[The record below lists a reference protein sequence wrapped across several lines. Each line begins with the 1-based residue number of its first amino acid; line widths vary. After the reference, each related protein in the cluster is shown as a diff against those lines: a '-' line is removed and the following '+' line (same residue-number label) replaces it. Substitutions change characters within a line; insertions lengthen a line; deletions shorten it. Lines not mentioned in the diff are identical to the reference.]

1 MTLKRIVFAALLV
14 ATLAL
19 FAWTLRRFVRLLR
32 AGRPEGRLDR
42 SGERVLSVL
51 AYFFGQKKVVEKTV
65 LPAQRWPRLVSAIGS
80 KYHFVIFW
88 GFIIITVGSGET
100 LVQGLF
106 PSFSLVGLL
115 GERVGEALYTAMD
128 VCSLL
133 VLAVI
138 GFAFFRRLVLRP
150 RLIPMSRDA
159 AAILSAIALLMIS
172 HFGIHGLRGAAAGV
186 PEDGYPVSAWVTTMF
201 DGLPTGA
208 ALALSSASWWLHVVI
223 LLAFLNYL
231 LYSKHSHIIAALPN
245 IYFRELGQRGVLP
258 KLNMEADDI
267 AATGVVQEWKD
278 FTWKSLLDGYACTEC
293 ARCSNFCPAF
303 NTGKPLSPMQVIHDV
318 RDDMRTRMPDRGP
331 LDVLI
336 DRFQHG
342 SPAGDE
348 ATDRVMPLIGGRT
361 TEDVLWACTTCGACQ
376 EVCPVFIEHPTKIL
390 QMRQNLVLVQE
401 KVPSDLARTFTN
413 LERNGNPWGIGADK
427 RMDWAEGKNVPT
439 LDERPDAEYLLWVGC
454 AGAYD
459 DRIKKQ
465 TLALVEILREGG
477 VDFAVLGLEEGCSGD
492 PARRA
497 GNEMLYQMQAQ
508 QNVETMNAK
517 KVKKVVTA
525 CPHCLHTI
533 KNEYPQLGGNF
544 EVRHHTQ
551 LIRELV
557 ASGKIVMDQAKD
569 GGGNGAGGQV
579 VLHDP
584 CYLGRWN
591 GEYDAPRAVLDALPA
606 GPAHRQE
613 LPRNR
618 EHGFCCGAGGGRMWM
633 EEKIGTRVNHN
644 RVDEILASGA
654 ATVATACPFCTIMLN
669 DGVQDR
675 NAGDKVAVL
684 NVSELVAKS
693 MKRKRE
699 LEGGAGAETV
709 APKQ

>member
-1 MTLKRIVFAALLV
+1 MRRIVFALLLLAALGM
-14 ATLAL
+14 
-19 FAWTLRRFVRLLR
+19 FAWTLRRFGRLLLS
-32 AGRPEGRLDR
+32 GRSENRRDRTGARL
-42 SGERVLSVL
+42 GSVL
-51 AYFFGQKKVVEKTV
+51 AYFFGQKKVVEKTT
-65 LPAQRWPRLVSAIGS
+65 LPSRRWPRFVSAVGS
-80 KYHFVIFW
+80 KYHFIIFW
-88 GFIIITVGSGET
+88 GFIIITVGTGET
-100 LVQGLF
+100 LIQGLL
-106 PSFSLVGLL
+106 PQISLAALL
-115 GERVGEALYTAMD
+115 GDRLGAALYTAMD
-128 VCSLL
+128 VCNLL

-138 GFAFFRRLVLRP
+138 GFAVFRRVVLRP

-159 AAILSAIALLMIS
+159 AAILGAIALLMIT
-172 HFGIHGLRGAAAGV
+172 HFGIHGLRGAVAGA
-186 PEDGYPVSAWVTTMF
+186 PEAGYPISALVA
-201 DGLPTGA
+201 A
-208 ALALSSASWWLHVVI
+208 ALAGLPAGAAATLAEATWWIHVVL

-231 LYSKHSHIIAALPN
+231 LYSKHSHILAALPN

-293 ARCSNFCPAF
+293 ARCSNFCPAY

-342 SPAGDE
+342 SPAGDN
-348 ATDRVMPLIGGRT
+348 ATDKVMPLIGGRT
-361 TEDVLWACTTCGACQ
+361 TEEGLWACTTCGACQ
-376 EVCPVFIEHPTKIL
+376 EVCPVFIEHPTKII

-492 PARRA
+492 PARRS

-508 QNVETMNAK
+508 QNVETLNAK
-517 KVKKVVTA
+517 RVKKVITA

-551 LIRELV
+551 VIRELV
-557 ASGKIVMDQAKD
+557 AAGKIVIDKKVQGGADGD
-569 GGGNGAGGQV
+569 GGV
-579 VLHDP
+579 VFHDP

-591 GEYDAPRAVLDALPA
+591 GEYDAPREVLDALPEGAA
-606 GPAHRQE
+606 GRRE

-644 RVDEILASGA
+644 RVDEILGSSAH
-654 ATVATACPFCTIMLN
+654 TVATACPFCTIMLN

-675 NAGDKVAVL
+675 DAGAKVAVL

-693 MKRKRE
+693 MKRRRE
-699 LEGGAGAETV
+699 IEGAGA
-709 APKQ
+709 KD

>member
-1 MTLKRIVFAALLV
+1 
-14 ATLAL
+14 
-19 FAWTLRRFVRLLR
+19 
-32 AGRPEGRLDR
+32 
-42 SGERVLSVL
+42 VLS
-51 AYFFGQKKVVEKTV
+51 YFFGQKKVIEKTT
-65 LPAQRWPRLVSAIGS
+65 LPARRWSRFVSALGS
-80 KYHFVIFW
+80 KYHLLIFW
-88 GFIIITVGSGET
+88 GFMVITVGSTETLIQGIFPAFAWSRVVGET
-100 LVQGLF
+100 AGHWLAGAIDV
-106 PSFSLVGLL
+106 FSYAVL
-115 GERVGEALYTAMD
+115 G
-128 VCSLL
+128 
-133 VLAVI
+133 VI
-138 GFAFFRRLVLRP
+138 LFAFFRRIVLQP

-159 AAILSAIALLMIS
+159 AAILGAIALLMITY
-172 HFGIHGLRGAAAGV
+172 FGMRHAGGV
-186 PEDGYPVSAWVTTMF
+186 VAEVC
-201 DGLPTGA
+201 
-208 ALALSSASWWLHVVI
+208 WWAHVVI
-223 LLAFLNYL
+223 LLGFLNYL

-245 IYFRELGQRGVLP
+245 IYFRNLGQRGVLP

-267 AATGVVQEWKD
+267 GATGVVQEWKD
-278 FTWKSLLDGYACTEC
+278 FTWKSLLDGFACTEC
-293 ARCSNFCPAF
+293 ARCTNFCPAY
-303 NTGKPLSPMQVIHDV
+303 NTGKPLSPMHVIHDV
-318 RDDMRTRMPDRGP
+318 RDDLRTRMPDHGL
-331 LDVLI
+331 LDVVI

-342 SPAGDE
+342 KVTDE
-348 ATDRVMPLIGGRT
+348 VMPLIGGRT

-376 EVCPVFIEHPTKIL
+376 EVCPVFIDHPEKII

-401 KVPSDLARTFTN
+401 KVPPDLARTFTN

-439 LDERPDAEYLLWVGC
+439 LDDKPDAEYLLWVGC

-465 TLALVEILREGG
+465 TLALVDILREGG
-477 VDFAVLGLEEGCSGD
+477 VDFAVLGLEEGCTGD
-492 PARRA
+492 PARRS

-551 LIRELV
+551 VIRELLAAKKVEVDSQAANGGSV
-557 ASGKIVMDQAKD
+557 AF
-569 GGGNGAGGQV
+569 
-579 VLHDP
+579 HDP

-591 GEYDAPRAVLDALPA
+591 GEYDAPRDALDAVSPGKRL
-606 GPAHRQE
+606 E

-644 RVDEILASGA
+644 RTDEVIASGA
-654 ATVATACPFCTIMLN
+654 STVATACPFCTIMLR

-675 NAGDKVAVL
+675 NAGDKVQVM

-699 LEGGAGAETV
+699 IESA
-709 APKQ
+709 